1 MGFSSSTKNIVVF
14 LKEKGLMG
22 KLTSLWQL
30 MKLLKTRFLTTGQIM
45 SPRIFT
51 IIEMDIMR
59 FSLKIT
65 KIETRF
71 VGQVPI

>member
-30 MKLLKTRFLTTGQIM
+30 MKLLKTRFLTTPQIM
-45 SPRIFT
+45 SPKIFT

-65 KIETRF
+65 KIETRS